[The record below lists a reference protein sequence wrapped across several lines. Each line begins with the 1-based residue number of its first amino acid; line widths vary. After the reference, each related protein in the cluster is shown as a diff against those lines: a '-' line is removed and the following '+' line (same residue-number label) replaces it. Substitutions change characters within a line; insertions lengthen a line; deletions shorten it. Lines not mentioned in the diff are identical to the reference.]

1 MMDRTALI
9 DRKTS
14 ETEVWVKL
22 KLDGAG
28 RYDVHTEIPFLDH
41 MLAQLAKH
49 GLFDLSIKAKGDLQ
63 VDLHHTV
70 EDVGIA
76 LGEAFLQALGD
87 RRGIRRF
94 AWAFVPLDEALARVV
109 IDICGRPFLVY
120 EAPQLN
126 GRIGNFD
133 VSLVKEFMRAL
144 AVNMRIGLHVS
155 IVYGENLHH
164 CVESIFKAL
173 ARALDQATAL
183 DPRIV
188 EVPSTKGSL

>member
-1 MMDRTALI
+1 MERAAFVH
-9 DRKTS
+9 RRTS
-14 ETEVWVKL
+14 ETEVGIKL
-22 KLDGAG
+22 TLDGTG
-28 RYDVHTEIPFLDH
+28 QYDVQTEIPFLDH

-49 GLFDLSIKAKGDLQ
+49 GLFDLSITAKGDLE

-109 IDICGRPFLVY
+109 IDISGRPFFVY
-120 EAPQLN
+120 EAPQLK

-144 AVNMRIGLHVS
+144 AVNMKIGLHIS

-173 ARALDQATAL
+173 ARSLDQATSL

>member
-1 MMDRTALI
+1 MDRIALI

-22 KLDGAG
+22 KLDGTG
-28 RYDVHTEIPFLDH
+28 HYDVHTEIPFLDH

-76 LGEAFLQALGD
+76 LGDAFLQAMGD

-109 IDICGRPFLVY
+109 IDISGRPFLVY
-120 EAPQLN
+120 EAPQLK

-144 AVNMRIGLHVS
+144 AINMRIGLHIS

-183 DPRIV
+183 DPRIA